1 MEGCVLTREAAP
13 PTPYP
18 QLPVSPP
25 LLSPRSAA
33 HPPSPPSRHPSLLSG
48 PSSAGGLGTRPVHTP
63 ALCPR
68 PPPSSA
74 PSLPG
79 LLPSPPAPSFSPQN
93 PRALPCSPLGVRP
106 PSRPL
111 APFLPTLAAAPPP
124 FSFPRRPP
132 TPHPGPCPGGAA
144 PRPAL
149 ASVAPRPSGSSFP
162 LGLLSFQAPPGL
174 CHPLPVLS
182 SPRLARPRPVSGDP
196 PSLARP
202 RPRGSVHPGAGLP
215 SQSPRVGR
223 AFLTPIFSL
232 FCVSRTLDTA

>member
-1 MEGCVLTREAAP
+1 MLTREAAP

-132 TPHPGPCPGGAA
+132 PPTPARALGVPPPARRWRPSLPVPRA
-144 PRPAL
+144 PLSHSGFSLFRPLPASVTRSPSSLLPASPAL
-149 ASVAPRPSGSSFP
+149 A
-162 LGLLSFQAPPGL
+162 LSPET
-174 CHPLPVLS
+174 PLP
-182 SPRLARPRPVSGDP
+182 SPALALGA
-196 PSLARP
+196 PSTLGPGCRARVP
-202 RPRGSVHPGAGLP
+202 E
-215 SQSPRVGR
+215 
-223 AFLTPIFSL
+223 
-232 FCVSRTLDTA
+232 LDGPF